1 MRGLVIGGVVL
12 AILAVLLAIFAAGLV
27 TGSNLSQEDT
37 NKILNECNTKLV
49 EQNAPRNTTCEL
61 TYKFVEKK

>member
-1 MRGLVIGGVVL
+1 MEGLVVVVVL
-12 AILAVLLAIFAAGLV
+12 LV
-27 TGSNLSQEDT
+27 TFLLGCATGTSIPKEDT

>member
-1 MRGLVIGGVVL
+1 MEGFAIVAVVF
-12 AILAVLLAIFAAGLV
+12 VIFAGGLV
-27 TGSNLSQEDT
+27 TGANLSQEDT

-61 TYKFVEKK
+61 IYKFVEKK

>member
-1 MRGLVIGGVVL
+1 MEGLVIVALVFF
-12 AILAVLLAIFAAGLV
+12 IFAGGLV
-27 TGSNLSQEDT
+27 LGDNLAQEGT

>member
-1 MRGLVIGGVVL
+1 MEALEVVGIALVIFLAGFVL
-12 AILAVLLAIFAAGLV
+12 
-27 TGSNLSQEDT
+27 GSELSKTDT

-61 TYKFVEKK
+61 IYKFVEKK

>member
-1 MRGLVIGGVVL
+1 MANFILMCVSYFLVLWIGSCVL
-12 AILAVLLAIFAAGLV
+12 PNSEIGDVM
-27 TGSNLSQEDT
+27 
-37 NKILNECNTKLV
+37 KECNNKLV

>member
-1 MRGLVIGGVVL
+1 MEGLLIVAVVF
-12 AILAVLLAIFAAGLV
+12 VIFAGGLV
-27 TGSNLSQEDT
+27 TGADLSQEDT

-49 EQNAPRNTTCEL
+49 EQNAPRKTTCEL

>member
-1 MRGLVIGGVVL
+1 MKGLLIVAVVLVI
-12 AILAVLLAIFAAGLV
+12 FAGGLV
-27 TGSNLSQEDT
+27 TGANLSQEDT